1 MPRAHVFIAKLDGGQ
16 LFAEWCQQRRLV
28 GLRSYDDSLVVA
40 DDHRP
45 VLEPWATPRGLGS
58 GSSLVDGI
66 EVADQNVAVLRAPL
80 PEVIGYDSKL
90 PAWSLL
96 VDEFRHAVTPCA
108 ALPPSTSEDPK
119 SALRIG
125 TKTSTRS
132 DRIRAQRALQCWRSS
147 PTINFSFVNILDSSP
162 FLKS

>member
-1 MPRAHVFIAKLDGGQ
+1 MASACPESIKVIAKLDEGE

-28 GLRSYDDSLVVA
+28 GLRSYDESFVVA

-80 PEVIGYDSKL
+80 PEVIGNDSKL

-96 VDEFRHAVTPCA
+96 VDEFRHAVTP
-108 ALPPSTSEDPK
+108 ALCYFHQLSEPK
-119 SALRIG
+119 ISIG
-125 TKTSTRS
+125 YRYQDNHTK
-132 DRIRAQRALQCWRSS
+132 
-147 PTINFSFVNILDSSP
+147 
-162 FLKS
+162 

>member
-1 MPRAHVFIAKLDGGQ
+1 MPRRRILFCRVVRLSPGRSAAPPLLTGGFRLPRVHQVIAKLDEGE
-16 LFAEWCQQRRLV
+16 LFAEWCRQRRLV
-28 GLRSYDDSLVVA
+28 GLRSYDDSFVVA

-80 PEVIGYDSKL
+80 PEVIGNDSKL

-96 VDEFRHAVTPCA
+96 VDEFRHAVTSSA
-108 ALPPSTSEDPK
+108 VLLPSTSEPK
-119 SALRIG
+119 VSIEYRYQDNH
-125 TKTSTRS
+125 TK
-132 DRIRAQRALQCWRSS
+132 
-147 PTINFSFVNILDSSP
+147 
-162 FLKS
+162 